1 VARSVNPWPIAA
13 IGKERDG
20 GGGSNGYEGG
30 GGGGGAASVFPSC
43 VPVRVPGR
51 VEAIRTSAPPH
62 QEKTSVSH
70 VTSIFPSPLEAGPG
84 LLLYGVRSFIR
95 SEV

>member
-1 VARSVNPWPIAA
+1 MMERAA

-30 GGGGGAASVFPSC
+30 GGGGAASVFPLC

-51 VEAIRTSAPPH
+51 VETIRTSTPPH
-62 QEKTSVSH
+62 QEKTEPSVSH